1 MMNLIND
8 PTLPDLLL
16 PEEPLYDEV
25 FQIDDLLKP
34 TFHPDVAELSRKIE
48 SLTIEINIQGL
59 RLEIERTKRQRLQAT
74 VRQLKRDI
82 TLSNSDIQ
90 LLRNEVTQLRDF
102 QNSVNYQLDNDIT
115 RTNTLSFRS
124 LTRICQILMT
134 LAPSSTLPSETS
146 PEVKI
151 LLRELD
157 STIRHFGVHY
167 FPSNV

>member
-1 MMNLIND
+1 M
-8 PTLPDLLL
+8 
-16 PEEPLYDEV
+16 
-25 FQIDDLLKP
+25 
-34 TFHPDVAELSRKIE
+34 
-48 SLTIEINIQGL
+48 
-59 RLEIERTKRQRLQAT
+59 
-74 VRQLKRDI
+74 RQLKRDI

-124 LTRICQILMT
+124 LTRIGQILMT
-134 LAPSSTLPSETS
+134 LAPSSTLPSEIS
-146 PEVKI
+146 PEIKI

-167 FPSNV
+167 FAQDSGKLRV